1 MANVKPQVKTSRYTE
16 PPLTEFQDGPEDKER
31 LTQVLD
37 RLLGELLATSD
48 MLDDLRC
55 KAFGEGESKGDLVTK
70 EPGNINLESQARRAA
85 NRAADIN
92 RTLKSILVR
101 L

>member
-16 PPLTEFQDGPEDKER
+16 PALTEFQDGPEDKER

-37 RLLGELLATSD
+37 RLLGELLTTSY
-48 MLDDLRC
+48 MLDDLR
-55 KAFGEGESKGDLVTK
+55 S
-70 EPGNINLESQARRAA
+70 NESQARRAA
-85 NRAADIN
+85 SRAADIN
-92 RTLKSILVR
+92 RILVR